1 MRKTYFLINLKE
13 STVIDDGIYENT
25 LPPEFADARG
35 EKFIEVRYCYA
46 TFDNYLVAD
55 AVLHTDLIKRDAYLD
70 SSVSV
75 INVLNNG
82 AKPDKYLYPEGASR
96 KFKVW
101 FTNLN
106 GEKIVPDAFQMK
118 MLLIYWFVTDSFIF
132 GKNNIHHSLYF

>member
-1 MRKTYFLINLKE
+1 MRKTYDELKALAARKTYFLINMKE
-13 STVIDDGIYENT
+13 SNQISNGVFENS
-25 LPPEFADARG
+25 LPSEFADARG

-75 INVLNNG
+75 INILNNG
-82 AKPDKYLYPEGASR
+82 AKPDKYLYPEGSSR

-106 GEKIVPDAFQMK
+106 GDQIIPDAFQMK
-118 MLLIYWFVTDSFIF
+118 MLLIY
-132 GKNNIHHSLYF
+132 

>member
-1 MRKTYFLINLKE
+1 MKE
-13 STVIDDGIYENT
+13 SNQISNGVFENS
-25 LPPEFADARG
+25 LPSEFADARG

-82 AKPDKYLYPEGASR
+82 AKPDKYLYPEGSSR

-106 GEKIVPDAFQMK
+106 GDQIIPDAFQMK
-118 MLLIYWFVTDSFIF
+118 MLLIFKWNVQSVND
-132 GKNNIHHSLYF
+132 KNNDIIYIFVFFNSLRSIR

>member
-1 MRKTYFLINLKE
+1 MRKTYDKQSLAARKTYYLINLKE
-13 STVIDDGIYENT
+13 STVINDGVYENT
-25 LPPEFADARG
+25 LPPEFVDAKG

-55 AVLHTDLIKRDAYLD
+55 AVLHSDLIKRDAYLD

-82 AKPDKYLYPEGASR
+82 AKPDKYLYPEGSNR
-96 KFKVW
+96 KFKIW

-106 GEKIVPDAFQMK
+106 GEQIVPDAFQMK
-118 MLLIYWFVTDSFIF
+118 MLLIF
-132 GKNNIHHSLYF
+132 K

>member
-25 LPPEFADARG
+25 LPPEFVDAKG

-82 AKPDKYLYPEGASR
+82 AKPDKYLYPEGSSR

-132 GKNNIHHSLYF
+132 GKNNIHHSFYF